1 MVDLLFGNLQ
11 EARRRPRQF
20 RYNKVPF
27 ELYTDDEL
35 HVRFRFETE
44 SINLITNLPQ
54 ITGGIYGRG
63 YFKPYFV
70 AGECLHKDF
79 RVLSNSLECL
89 HQAM

>member
-35 HVRFRFETE
+35 HVRFRFETD

-54 ITGGIYGRG
+54 TTGGIYGRG

-70 AGECLHKDF
+70 LHKDF
-79 RVLSNSLECL
+79 RVLPNSLKCL
-89 HQAM
+89 HQPM

>member
-1 MVDLLFGNLQ
+1 MFGKINLQ

-54 ITGGIYGRG
+54 TTGGIYGRG
-63 YFKPYFV
+63 LYFKPYFV
-70 AGECLHKDF
+70 F
-79 RVLSNSLECL
+79 NPSLYTKTF
-89 HQAM
+89 